1 MENKGNCLSYIFYVV
16 AADDM
21 VMQGARAAA
30 VMVFRMFSQNILG
43 PFSVS
48 CSE

>member
-1 MENKGNCLSYIFYVV
+1 MEDKGNCLSYIFNVV

-30 VMVFRMFSQNILG
+30 GIVLRMFSQNILD
-43 PFSVS
+43 PSSVS
-48 CSE
+48 C